1 MDSAARRIFNRARQR
16 DNPSFCT
23 RIHHSANCKYDMPIR
38 RNNTLLSQ
46 SITQKVECRQY
57 GGGCKV
63 LYEQRIFVKLP
74 KRWYNNHFS
83 ISNIPKNGVT
93 NIRFYVIFLWRI
105 NNETNRQNENKIFC
119 LATFLLTL
127 SACDNQERVEPQQQ
141 NESQVTLTDS
151 AIT

>member
-1 MDSAARRIFNRARQR
+1 MDSAARHIFNRARQR

-23 RIHHSANCKYDMPIR
+23 RIHHSANCKYNMPIR

-93 NIRFYVIFLWRI
+93 NIRFLLYFCGASIMK
-105 NNETNRQNENKIFC
+105 TTDKMKTKIIY